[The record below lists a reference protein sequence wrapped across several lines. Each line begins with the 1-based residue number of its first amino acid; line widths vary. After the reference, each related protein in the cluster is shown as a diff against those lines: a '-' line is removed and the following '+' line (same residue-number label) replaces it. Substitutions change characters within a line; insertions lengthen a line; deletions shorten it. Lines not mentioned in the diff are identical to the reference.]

1 MWLRYVLVPGV
12 TDDEGDIAQL
22 ARFAAT
28 LGNVERVEVLPF
40 HQLGK
45 YKWAQL
51 RMPYTLPGTEPPDER
66 LVQRTLDAFH
76 REGLI
81 AY

>member
-12 TDDEGDIAQL
+12 TDDTGDIARL
-22 ARFAAT
+22 AAFAAT
-28 LGNVERVEVLPF
+28 LGNVERVDVLPF
-40 HQLGK
+40 HQIGK

-51 RMPYTLPGTEPPDER
+51 DLPYTLPDTEPPDQQH
-66 LVQRTLDAFH
+66 VQRTLDVFR